1 MSQIKKKQFVDFTEG
16 PMLKKMI
23 IFVLPIIANHLL
35 QSLYNSADMIVVGQ
49 FAENGAFAMGAVG
62 ACGPLIRVFINFFLG
77 IAAGV
82 GICVAQKIGARDEEA
97 VQKYIHTA
105 AFISLFAGIALMVV
119 GILLTKPLLI
129 WTEVPEEMLPDAIEY
144 MRAYFLGIPAMMVL
158 NFLSASLRA
167 AGDTYHTMIFMAI
180 AGAANVVANLIAV
193 VGLGMGA
200 AGVGIG
206 TSIAQTLAAV
216 MIVVY
221 MTRLEGMCNF
231 SFKKLAACR
240 EMVNGILSNGVPV
253 GLQSSVLALSNVLV
267 QTAKNSYGE
276 IVIAGATAAGNIEGY
291 IGVVLSGIATAV
303 ITIVSQNMGA
313 NKYDR
318 VKKILKMS
326 LVMVVVIG
334 VTLGVLVT
342 LLGEPLLSLYVS
354 DDEEAKDQIIAEGM
368 KMMYIVC
375 LPYFL
380 IGIYECLTA
389 ALKGMKKAVTAMILS
404 LSGMC
409 GFKLLWIYFV
419 LPHLPRDASMLY
431 VAYPIAWA
439 LTALA
444 ALAAFVVVY
453 RGKIKELS
461 VLKVENTAS
470 M

>member
-1 MSQIKKKQFVDFTEG
+1 
-16 PMLKKMI
+16 
-23 IFVLPIIANHLL
+23 
-35 QSLYNSADMIVVGQ
+35 
-49 FAENGAFAMGAVG
+49 
-62 ACGPLIRVFINFFLG
+62 
-77 IAAGV
+77 
-82 GICVAQKIGARDEEA
+82 
-97 VQKYIHTA
+97 
-105 AFISLFAGIALMVV
+105 MVK
-119 GILLTKPLLI
+119 GIL
-129 WTEVPEEMLPDAIEY
+129 A
-144 MRAYFLGIPAMMVL
+144 
-158 NFLSASLRA
+158 
-167 AGDTYHTMIFMAI
+167 
-180 AGAANVVANLIAV
+180 
-193 VGLGMGA
+193 
-200 AGVGIG
+200 
-206 TSIAQTLAAV
+206 
-216 MIVVY
+216 
-221 MTRLEGMCNF
+221 
-231 SFKKLAACR
+231 
-240 EMVNGILSNGVPV
+240 NGIPV
-253 GLQSSVLALSNVLV
+253 GLQSSVVALSNVLV
-267 QTAKNSYGE
+267 QAAKNSYGE

-291 IGVVLSGIATAV
+291 IGVVLSGIATAL

-419 LPHLPRDASMLY
+419 LPHLPWDASMLY

-444 ALAAFVVVY
+444 ALAVFVVVY